1 MKVILF
7 FFLCISTSVFSQS
20 KPITINASKENNTL
34 VFICSN
40 SSNTSYDVTLTLT
53 KKKGLRGYT
62 RPITKKVAP
71 KTNLIFASLP
81 IQGPYSYSYSTS
93 YKKSKKTKKELQDIA
108 QQKKEAILKDLS
120 KINTGIVV
128 FDKSDCPRC
137 QRATAYLLDNN
148 IKFKLLDVSSNN
160 ENNRLMWS
168 LLRAEGVTKEILTP
182 VFLVDG
188 KLSYSHE
195 DLNGFLESLQ

>member
-1 MKVILF
+1 MKAVLF
-7 FFLCISTSVFSQS
+7 FFLFISVSVFSQS
-20 KPITINASKENNTL
+20 KPITFKASEENNKL
-34 VFICSN
+34 VFICTNN
-40 SSNTSYDVTLTLT
+40 SKTSYDVTLTLT
-53 KKKGLRGYT
+53 KKKGLAGYT

-71 KTNLIFASLP
+71 ETNLVFASLS
-81 IQGPYSYSYSTS
+81 IKGSYSYSYSTS

-108 QQKKEAILKDLS
+108 QKKKEAVLKDLA

-137 QRATAYLLDNN
+137 QRSTAYLLDNN

-195 DLNGFLESLQ
+195 DLNGFLKSLK